1 MNRVEKGIKHFLK
14 HYKGELTFYD
24 LYNYVEKELHYK
36 VVWFNS
42 TYANNFLP
50 NIAPKVWEQLEPDE
64 KGIALYANN
73 GAAKLVFLKKDMSDI
88 EKITTILHEMGHIIL
103 GHLEESITPLEVF
116 ETDADIFAHVVYHTL
131 NTRSERKAKKLK
143 IITCVLS
150 AITATTALLIW
161 GYVV

>member
-24 LYNYVEKELHYK
+24 LYNYVENELHYK
-36 VVWFNS
+36 VVWFGS
-42 TYANNFLP
+42 TYAERFLP
-50 NIAPKVWEQLEPDE
+50 NIAPKVFEQLNPDE

-131 NTRSERKAKKLK
+131 NTKSERKAKRLK
-143 IITCVLS
+143 VLTCILPIITAV
-150 AITATTALLIW
+150 TTILIW
-161 GYVV
+161 RFAV